1 MISSYL
7 PLLYSILAII
17 WIDIVLSGD
26 NALVIALV
34 CEELPPAQRRLGI
47 FFGSLGAI
55 ATRLAL
61 LFVAALVLTIPGVH
75 VVGGLFLFY
84 VALKMLIDHAS
95 DDENKKPSESLLS
108 AIVTIIAADLML
120 SVDNVIAITAAAK
133 GNFWLTAFGIAVSM
147 PIMFFGASLLAKLI
161 ERFPVMVYIGAALV
175 AWVGF
180 TTVIDEPFIT
190 GYLTAALDGVPLVK
204 SILGL

>member
-1 MISSYL
+1 MYSEYL
-7 PLLYSILAII
+7 PLIYSILTII

-34 CEELPPAQRRLGI
+34 CEELPPTQRRLGI
-47 FFGSLGAI
+47 FFGSMGAI
-55 ATRLAL
+55 VTRLAL
-61 LFVAALVLTIPGVH
+61 LFVATLILTIPGVH
-75 VVGGLFLFY
+75 IVGGLFLFY
-84 VALKMLIDHAS
+84 VAVKMLIDHAS
-95 DDENKKPSESLLS
+95 DEENQKPSESLLS
-108 AIVTIIAADLML
+108 AIMTIVAADLML

-133 GNFWLTAFGIAVSM
+133 GDFWLIAFGILVSM

-180 TTVIDEPFIT
+180 TTVIDEPAIT
-190 GYLTAALDGVPLVK
+190 RYLGDALEGVPVAK
-204 SILGL
+204 SLLGL